1 MKTNDVDLQE
11 ERAIIVL
18 PNTKTYQPR
27 SFVITDIE
35 WLEILTHYVNLRK
48 NVDGD
53 RFFLQL
59 RYGKLTKQPLSEFPK

>member
-18 PNTKTYQPR
+18 PN
-27 SFVITDIE
+27 IDIE

-59 RYGKLTKQPLSEFPK
+59 RYGKLTKQPYGHNSLSEFPK